1 MDWGRAKTILIL
13 SFLLLNVILAVQLGS
28 SRSDLLNDFGTSPE
42 AQAKE
47 ELQRLMKLNNIQLP
61 SDIPK
66 ETPKLREIVVI
77 FDERSNPDKAMTLAT
92 PFKFDPLI
100 IKGTFKDMLAKT
112 GIPNTESYQ
121 FDPIGSRSGSY
132 VFHQLYGSLPMFEV
146 QLELLEKDGIVTS
159 YKQGYVEVQSE
170 GVQKEQSVISPYIV
184 LASLIEN
191 YLPPGS
197 VITGVRLGYHGQVYN
212 SQTMYMVP
220 SWRVSVSGGDPYFIH
235 AINGA
240 VEAPQNKR
248 P

>member
-13 SFLLLNVILAVQLGS
+13 SFLLLNIILAVQLGS
-28 SRSDLLNDFGTSPE
+28 SRSDLLNDFGTNPE
-42 AQAKE
+42 AQAQE

-66 ETPKLREIVVI
+66 ETPKLKEIVAK
-77 FDERSNPDKAMTLAT
+77 FDERSNPDKAMMLTS

-100 IKGTFKDMLAKT
+100 NKGTFKDMLAKT
-112 GIPNTESYQ
+112 GIPYTESYQ
-121 FDPIGSRSGSY
+121 FDPVASRTGAY

-146 QLELLEKDGIVTS
+146 QLELLEKDGVVTS

-170 GVQKEQSVISPYIV
+170 DVQKEQTVISPYVV

-220 SWRVSVSGGDPYFIH
+220 SWRVSLSGGDPYFIH